1 MTSAFDTPPPSPVLR
16 TLRRVARVA
25 PPYVDGL
32 LRTVLLAVAGSAAL
46 LAGPL
51 VVQRLVDGELVGT
64 ASVDV
69 GRVVWTGV
77 IALVA
82 GIAGAAANRRAVERM
97 LTATA
102 EGTAHLRVATL
113 DHLHGLRLQDLQSER
128 RGALVSRVT
137 GDLDV
142 VTDFMGWGGVGF
154 LVGAVRVLAALVG
167 VAVVEW
173 RIAVAILPLLVAYAL
188 ALRASQRVL
197 ERAHDRVR
205 DRVGDSL
212 GAVGEVV
219 AGLPTLRVHGA
230 EAQAVARVDEAV
242 ERQFRAEFR
251 VGTLGAAL
259 FSSAEVFAAALTI
272 VAVTVGVLVGGVT
285 VGQLVACL
293 FLVALLIDPV
303 QTMVETIHEAQAAM
317 AGLRRVLH
325 VLDEPRA
332 DGARRGRAL
341 PPGPL
346 GVEVRDL
353 HHAYDDGP
361 PVLRGVSVTVAP
373 RSHVAV
379 VGETGSGKTTLV
391 RLLGRLLEPLPG
403 TVLLGDVPLDE
414 VDTDD
419 LRRRVAHVPQE
430 VFLFDTTLR
439 DNLRYGAPDADDAT
453 LRRVLADLDL
463 ADWLAGLSEGLDT
476 EVGERGGRLS
486 AGERQLVA
494 LARAALADPDLLL
507 LDEAT
512 SAVDPDLDVRLR
524 HAIELLGAQRTTITV
539 AHRLST
545 AEAADLVLVMDR
557 GRLVEQGTHAWLVA
571 QGGTY
576 AALHADWVA
585 GTATT

>member
-1 MTSAFDTPPPSPVLR
+1 MTTPFGDPPSSPVLQ
-16 TLRRVARVA
+16 TIRRAARAA

-32 LRTVLLAVAGSAAL
+32 LGTMLLAVLGSAAL

-51 VVQRLVDGELVGT
+51 VVQRIIDDELVG
-64 ASVDV
+64 AGGVDTD
-69 GRVVWTGV
+69 RVLAIGA
-77 IALVA
+77 IALAA
-82 GIAGAAANRRAVERM
+82 GLVGATANRIGVERM

-102 EGTAHLRVATL
+102 EGTAHLRVRAL
-113 DHLHGLRLQDLQSER
+113 DHLHGLRLVDLQSER

-137 GDLDV
+137 GDLDI

-154 LVGAVRVLAALVG
+154 VVGAVRVLAAV
-167 VAVVEW
+167 VAIAVVDW
-173 RIAVAILPLLVAYAL
+173 RIAIAIAPLLLGYAA

-205 DRVGDSL
+205 SRVADSL

-230 EAQAVARVDEAV
+230 ELRAAARVDRAV
-242 ERQFRAEFR
+242 EHQFRAEFR

-259 FSSAEVFAAALTI
+259 FSSAELFAAALTI
-272 VAVTVGVLVGGVT
+272 AAVVVGVVVEATVGSV
-285 VGQLVACL
+285 VACL

-325 VLDEPRA
+325 LLDQPRV
-332 DGARRGRAL
+332 DGERAGRSL

-346 GVEVRDL
+346 RVDVHELD
-353 HHAYDDGP
+353 HAYDDDRQ
-361 PVLRGVSVTVAP
+361 VLHGIDVTVPAGA
-373 RSHVAV
+373 HVAV

-391 RLLGRLLEPLPG
+391 RLLARLLEPPPG
-403 TVLLGDVPLDE
+403 AVTVGGVPLED
-414 VDTDD
+414 VATAA
-419 LRRRVAHVPQE
+419 LRDRLVHVPQE
-430 VFLFDTTLR
+430 VFLFDATLR
-439 DNLRYGAPDADDAT
+439 ENLRYGDPDADDAAMRAV
-453 LRRVLADLDL
+453 LRDLDL
-463 ADWLAGLSEGLDT
+463 GDWLAGLPDGLDSG
-476 EVGERGGRLS
+476 VGERGSRLS

-494 LARAALADPDLLL
+494 LARAALADPGLLL

-524 HAIELLGAQRTTITV
+524 HAIELLGADRTTVTV

-545 AEAADLVLVMDR
+545 AEAADLVLVLAD
-557 GRLVEQGTHAWLVA
+557 GRLVEQGTHDALLA
-571 QGGTY
+571 AGGTY

-585 GTATT
+585 GTSLP